1 MLVSHSRAG
10 NHRFFEER
18 KHKLSNLVKGL
29 ILLVVVL
36 GIGAGLVV
44 WKNKVGGGH
53 VAAASFNSIT
63 KEEIELLLSDLAK
76 QNPMVLKRFEQDPQM
91 KKQQLDNLKQLLA
104 FASQAKK
111 EGMVDDP
118 NNKQELENIRS
129 EVSAVNYDKEINK
142 DKGPMP
148 PFGFISEDQVN
159 AFWSQP
165 AETGFLASLK
175 NKVGLGSE
183 DRELAFQ
190 KFLDSKLAILKSGNP
205 NMKDRE
211 ISEEERNQA
220 RDFFAKIEIYE
231 KEFNDKAGELPKEF
245 VDKVNLQVK
254 LQQAQFLARLYSE
267 KAAEKVKVTD
277 EEVAQYIAEHPEL
290 VNPEK
295 RAKAEEILNRAK
307 AGEDFAKLANEFSE
321 DPGNKDAKGE
331 GQGGLYKDVTKGR
344 MVKPFEE
351 AALALEPGQIA
362 PNLVETDF
370 GFHIIKL
377 ERKGEGKDAAGQPT
391 ETYDARHILFSTTY
405 KDPNDAEGRDLPVK
419 QYVRSKLESEKE
431 KKVLDEVIAANN
443 VSVPEDFTVPQVSEE
458 QLQEMMKKQQ
468 MQQQMPPMNPDGDVH
483 PGEPTDAPAKQDAP
497 KTAPKPA
504 PKSEPKKK

>member
-1 MLVSHSRAG
+1 ML
-10 NHRFFEER
+10 
-18 KHKLSNLVKGL
+18 L
-29 ILLVVVL
+29 VVL

-63 KEEIELLLSDLAK
+63 KEEIETLLADLAK
-76 QNPMVLKRFEQDPQM
+76 QNPMVLKRFEQDPKM
-91 KKQQLDNLKQLLA
+91 KQQQLENLKQLLA

-111 EGMVDDP
+111 EGMADEP
-118 NNKQELENIRS
+118 NNRQELENIKS
-129 EVSAVNYDKEINK
+129 EISAVSYDKEVNK

-148 PFGFISEDQVN
+148 PFGFISEEQVN
-159 AFWSQP
+159 AFWAPP
-165 AETGFLASLK
+165 ADAGFLASLK
-175 NKVGLGSE
+175 NKVGLGRE
-183 DRELAFQ
+183 DPELAFQ

-205 NMKDRE
+205 NMQNRE

-231 KEFNDKAGELPKEF
+231 QEYNDKASAGQLPKEF
-245 VDKVNLQVK
+245 VDKTNLQVK

-290 VNPEK
+290 SSAEK
-295 RAKAEEILNRAK
+295 KTKAEEILARAK
-307 AGEDFAKLANEFSE
+307 NGEDFAKLANEFSE

-344 MVKPFEE
+344 MVKPFED
-351 AALALEPGQIA
+351 AALALEPGQVA

-370 GFHIIKL
+370 GYHIIKL

-405 KDPNDAEGRDLPVK
+405 KDPNDVEGRDLPIK
-419 QYVRSKLESEKE
+419 QYVRNKLESEKE
-431 KKVLDEVIAANN
+431 KKILDEVIAANN
-443 VSVPEDFTVPQVSEE
+443 VSVPDDFTVPQISEE
-458 QLQEMMKKQQ
+458 QIQEMMKKQQ
-468 MQQQMPPMNPDGDVH
+468 QQMPPMSPEGDMGDT
-483 PGEPTDAPAKQDAP
+483 PPPPPPPAKDAP
-497 KTAPKPA
+497 KSAPKGD
-504 PKSEPKKK
+504 KKK